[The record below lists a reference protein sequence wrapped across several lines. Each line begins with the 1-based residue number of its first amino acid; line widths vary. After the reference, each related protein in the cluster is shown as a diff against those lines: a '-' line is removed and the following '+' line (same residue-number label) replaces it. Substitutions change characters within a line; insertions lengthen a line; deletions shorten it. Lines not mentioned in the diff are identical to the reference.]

1 MSVSKQADAR
11 ISGSMSQLDPG
22 LDRHEWETEWQ
33 ALEEELES
41 APAETLPE
49 AADLVERMLEA
60 RGYAVDDPVARE
72 GDDPEVLREWASAS
86 ETAQRIDRGESVDP
100 GDVAAAINGVRL
112 LYSHLIGE
120 RSAP

>member
-1 MSVSKQADAR
+1 MSE
-11 ISGSMSQLDPG
+11 LDPG

-41 APAETLPE
+41 APAEALPE

-72 GDDPEVLREWASAS
+72 GDEPEVLREWASAR
-86 ETAQRIDRGESVDP
+86 ETATRVERGESVDP
-100 GDVAAAINGVRL
+100 GDVAAAINGLRL
-112 LYSHLIGE
+112 LFAYLVGE